1 MTARYLGLNG
11 EPVTPQVI
19 SHVAGVGLIRGEY
32 LCRLFGNY
40 ITSEQVRDGIRHYI
54 GKLGECTRNKDIW
67 YRLVEMESSEV
78 NTFEGCDVPLYE
90 KSPMMGL
97 RGAAR
102 ALQIPAT
109 FDLEVSMLVECA
121 KANRN
126 LHVIIPYVTSVAQFE
141 RLAARMR
148 ALGFSNKIGAM
159 IETPA
164 MALDLAQFNSA
175 ELFVVG
181 LNDLRSLCLG
191 IARDRLTADV
201 IPGSV
206 MTLLKHCV
214 EIAAEKNIP
223 LHIAGYIGPD
233 SFKQLD
239 MAGVDAVVV
248 HYSHLKTVFP
258 DDFCSLDGE
267 LDYKKIKNEVRARVG
282 DPAIR

>member
-1 MTARYLGLNG
+1 MR
-11 EPVTPQVI
+11 
-19 SHVAGVGLIRGEY
+19 VAGVGLIRGEY
-32 LCRLFGNY
+32 LCRSFGNY
-40 ITSEQVRDGIRHYI
+40 ITCIKVRDGIRQYI
-54 GKLGECTRNKDIW
+54 AKLGEDTKNKEIW

-78 NTFEGCDVPLYE
+78 NTLEGCDMQLYE

-102 ALQIPAT
+102 AMEIPAT

-126 LHVIIPYVTSVAQFE
+126 VHVIIPYVTSVAQFE
-141 RLAARMR
+141 TLAARMR

-164 MALDLAQFNSA
+164 MALDLAQFTSA

-191 IARDRLTADV
+191 IARDKLPTDV

-206 MTLLKHCV
+206 MRLLRHCV
-214 EIAAEKNIP
+214 DIAARKNIP
-223 LHIAGYIGPD
+223 LHVAGYIGAE
-233 SFKQLD
+233 SFKQLE
-239 MAGVDAVVV
+239 MANVDAVVV
-248 HYSHLKTVFP
+248 HYSHLHTVFP
-258 DDFCSLDGE
+258 DDFESLVGE